1 MERKRGTSMVQAKRK
16 TVLEDWFK
24 RRVDELGDEAGSWE
38 VLYCS
43 IGLSFLSFFLCS
55 FSFVFFF
62 FVRVGSSSLPAFI
75 LFAYNGDSIA
85 LVDPKATPICTPT
98 SPRRSNAC
106 PHFRVVGFDSFKST
120 TITKKSVEEQE
131 TLEDRNRKYE
141 NLLIGLA

>member
-1 MERKRGTSMVQAKRK
+1 MLVIDMAFRWGVIMERKRGTSMVQAKRK

-62 FVRVGSSSLPAFI
+62 LFEFSSGFHP
-75 LFAYNGDSIA
+75 
-85 LVDPKATPICTPT
+85 
-98 SPRRSNAC
+98 
-106 PHFRVVGFDSFKST
+106 FRV
-120 TITKKSVEEQE
+120 Q
-131 TLEDRNRKYE
+131 R
-141 NLLIGLA
+141 

>member
-1 MERKRGTSMVQAKRK
+1 MGSV
-16 TVLEDWFK
+16 VLFY
-24 RRVDELGDEAGSWE
+24 RFVIFV
-38 VLYCS
+38 VL
-43 IGLSFLSFFLCS
+43 
-55 FSFVFFF
+55 FVFFF
-62 FVRVGSSSLPAFI
+62 FCFFFFCSSSLPAFI

-141 NLLIGLA
+141 NLLIGLACLGSRRFSFSLSFFFFAIYHNPILLDCMLTTG